1 MQIETTVLIKTELLQ
16 KLTKASIMTGKS
28 RGFII
33 SALLRRYADDNT
45 RCSVQW
51 SRVRYQARDDE
62 KSWHRLHLILNPDE
76 YEFYLDLRKVF
87 KRSVS
92 ACIADAIVMYLDMMV
107 CKLKND
113 TDNYRYKNYSF
124 SRVILDDVV
133 CWILSWGVP
142 RKPLTQLRLE

>member
-1 MQIETTVLIKTELLQ
+1 MLIETTILIKTELLQ

-45 RCSVQW
+45 RFSVQW
-51 SRVRYQARDDE
+51 SRVRYQDRDDE

-76 YEFYLDLRKVF
+76 YEFFLDLRKVF

-92 ACIADAIVMYLDMMV
+92 ACIADAIVMYLDMMYV
-107 CKLKND
+107 N
-113 TDNYRYKNYSF
+113 
-124 SRVILDDVV
+124 
-133 CWILSWGVP
+133 
-142 RKPLTQLRLE
+142 